1 MSFFCKEM
9 PGKAKIQCFVFLSKT
24 KRLVLKELCWQ
35 LYQWCLISGWHYE
48 NFASLI
54 TRNISD
60 IVTMNCFLCRCFLV
74 SNIIENERKN
84 ILGSPTK
91 MIGDG
96 LVVKS
101 CPILATLWTVTLQF
115 LYPWNFLGKN
125 TGVGCHFLLQG
136 KSPTQGS
143 NTVLLNCRQTLY

>member
-1 MSFFCKEM
+1 M
-9 PGKAKIQCFVFLSKT
+9 
-24 KRLVLKELCWQ
+24 
-35 LYQWCLISGWHYE
+35 
-48 NFASLI
+48 

-101 CPILATLWTVTLQF
+101 CPILATLWTVILQVSLSMEF
-115 LYPWNFLGKN
+115 PRQEHWSRLPFPSPGHLSYPGIEYSSPELQANSLLTEPPGKPIN
-125 TGVGCHFLLQG
+125 LKRPLHSLKNV
-136 KSPTQGS
+136 
-143 NTVLLNCRQTLY
+143 